1 MKSQASIRKPMKPK
15 VWQSFTE
22 VCWALLLLCL
32 PFTSFPALAK
42 LFHGASVAPLS
53 AVFLAIL
60 VLVFFLPRFIKI
72 RSFPKQSLPMLVF
85 LLVAGFTTALAA
97 FLPFESFRNASVSR
111 QALEGLL
118 TLVLGI
124 GFYLIT
130 ATLIQDE
137 LLFGKPY
144 AGFTLAG

>member
-1 MKSQASIRKPMKPK
+1 
-15 VWQSFTE
+15 
-22 VCWALLLLCL
+22 
-32 PFTSFPALAK
+32 
-42 LFHGASVAPLS
+42 
-53 AVFLAIL
+53 
-60 VLVFFLPRFIKI
+60 
-72 RSFPKQSLPMLVF
+72 MLVF

-137 LLFGKPY
+137 TTLRKTLLWIYLGGLIAILTSLIQAVALQLY
-144 AGFTLAG
+144 G

>member
-1 MKSQASIRKPMKPK
+1 MKPK

-130 ATLIQDE
+130 AAFIQDE
-137 LLFGKPY
+137 T
-144 AGFTLAG
+144 TLRKTLRWIYLGG